1 MSDFGV
7 LSLLPPLVAIILAI
21 WTKRVILALFSGVWI
36 GALIFMGWNPISGT
50 TYTLEVLVGSV
61 TSDWNARILIFD
73 FLIGAGVGL
82 IYKSGGVHALA
93 RSLARRI
100 RTSRG
105 ASVLGWFLGVLIFFD
120 DYTNTIVVGNTM
132 RPITDRARVSREML
146 AYIDDSTAAPV
157 AGIALISTWIGY
169 ELSLIKQG
177 FEGANVV
184 YRPYDAWFSS
194 VPFRFY
200 SILAIIMVFLVAYF
214 HRHYGPMLHA
224 EYRARTTGK
233 VLRDGAKP
241 LMTTETDLGQPKPN
255 GSIWDFIV
263 PILSLVVVSI
273 LGLWYTGAANL
284 YAYSQDLE
292 WWTDLESPFSV
303 NFLKYGFVQS
313 FREADA
319 ATALLWGS
327 FAMVVVASVMLL
339 GRRKM
344 TVEEW
349 EDTIVRGMK
358 QMLFANTIL
367 VLAWGLGT
375 ITDGDHLGTGR
386 YIIDLATG
394 SGANL
399 GPWMPLIMFLSA
411 MFVAF
416 TTGTS
421 WGTFTIMVPLGV
433 QLGLAFTGGHVNEI
447 VFATIGATF
456 AGSIF
461 GDHCSPISDT
471 TIMSS
476 MFSGSDHIDHVTTQ
490 IPYAVTVAAIGSIL
504 YVLFGLGLRN
514 GVILLLIG
522 FVLLIAAWYALS
534 EWYGNR
540 HGIPHGK
547 VPIYVI
553 EE

>member
-7 LSLLPPLVAIILAI
+7 LSLLPPLVAIGLAI
-21 WTKRVILALFSGVWI
+21 WTKRVVLALFAGAWI
-36 GALIFMGWNPISGT
+36 GGLMVSGWNPLTGT
-50 TYTLEVLVGSV
+50 TQTLEWVVGSV
-61 TSDWNARILIFD
+61 TDDWNARILVFD

-93 RSLARRI
+93 KVLGSRI
-100 RTSRG
+100 KTSRG
-105 ASVLGWFLGVLIFFD
+105 ASVLGWLMGVLVFFD
-120 DYTNTIVVGNTM
+120 DYTNTIIVGNTM
-132 RPITDRARVSREML
+132 RPITDRTRVSREML

-157 AGIALISTWIGY
+157 AGLALISTWIGY
-169 ELSLIKQG
+169 ELAMIGKG
-177 FEGANVV
+177 FDGVGITYNS
-184 YRPYDAWFSS
+184 YDAWLSS
-194 VPFRFY
+194 LPFRFY
-200 SILAIIMVFLVAYF
+200 SILAIILVFIVAYT

-241 LMTTETDLGQPKPN
+241 LMTTETDLGAPQPN
-255 GSIWDFIV
+255 GSPWDFVI
-263 PILSLVVVSI
+263 PILTLVIVSL

-284 YAYSQDLE
+284 YAYDQGLD
-292 WWTDLESPFSV
+292 WWTELDNPFGV
-303 NFLKYGFVQS
+303 HFTDYGFVDA

-327 FAMVVVASVMLL
+327 FTMVLVASIMLV
-339 GRRKM
+339 GRKKM
-344 TVEEW
+344 TVEQW
-349 EDTIVRGMK
+349 EDTVIRGMK

-367 VLAWGLGT
+367 VLAWTLGT
-375 ITDGDHLGTGR
+375 AADSVGTGS
-386 YIIDLATG
+386 YVINLATS
-394 SGANL
+394 SGQDL
-399 GPWMPLIMFLSA
+399 GPWMPLIMFLAA

-421 WGTFTIMVPLGV
+421 WGTFSVMVPLGV
-433 QLGLAFTGGHVNEI
+433 QLALAFTGGHVKEI

-456 AGSIF
+456 TGAIF

-490 IPYAVTVAAIGSIL
+490 IPYAVTVASIGAVL
-504 YVLFGLGLRN
+504 YLLFGLGVRSWI
-514 GVILLLIG
+514 ILLPLGI
-522 FVLLIAAWYALS
+522 VLLVAAWYVLS
-534 EWYGNR
+534 EWYGKKY
-540 HGIPHGK
+540 GIPHGK
-547 VPIYVI
+547 VPIYVV

>member
-1 MSDFGV
+1 MSDFGI

-21 WTKRVILALFSGVWI
+21 WTKRVILALFAGVWI
-36 GALIFMGWNPISGT
+36 GGLMVEGWNPITGT
-50 TYTLEVLVGSV
+50 TQSLEWVVGSV
-61 TSDWNARILIFD
+61 TNDWNARILVFD

-82 IYKSGGVHALA
+82 VYKSGGVHALA
-93 RSLARRI
+93 RALSKRVK
-100 RTSRG
+100 TSRG
-105 ASVLGWFLGVLIFFD
+105 ASVLGWLMGILVFFD
-120 DYTNTIVVGNTM
+120 DYTNTIIVGNTM
-132 RPITDRARVSREML
+132 RPITDRTRVSREML

-157 AGIALISTWIGY
+157 AGLAFISTWIGY
-169 ELSLIKQG
+169 ELAMIGRG
-177 FEGANVV
+177 FDGAKVTYNS
-184 YRPYDAWFSS
+184 YDAWLSS

-200 SILAIIMVFLVAYF
+200 SILAIILVFIVAYT
-214 HRHYGPMLHA
+214 HRHYGPMLKA

-241 LMTTETDLGQPKPN
+241 LMTTEVDLGMPKEG
-255 GSIWDFIV
+255 GSLWDFVI
-263 PILSLVVVSI
+263 PILSLVVVSL

-284 YAYSQDLE
+284 YAYSQDLD
-292 WWTDLESPFSV
+292 WWTDLENPFGV
-303 NFLKYGFVQS
+303 NFLNYSFVDS

-327 FAMVVVASVMLL
+327 FTMVLVASIMLL
-339 GRRKM
+339 GKKKM
-344 TVEEW
+344 TVDEW
-349 EDTIVRGMK
+349 EDTVIRGMK

-367 VLAWGLGT
+367 VLAWSLGT
-375 ITDGDHLGTGR
+375 AAETVGTGT
-386 YIIDLATG
+386 YIINLATS

-399 GPWMPLIMFLSA
+399 GPWMPLIMFLAA

-421 WGTFTIMVPLGV
+421 WGTFAIMVPLGV
-433 QLGLAFTGGHVNEI
+433 QLSLAFTNGQVNEI

-456 AGSIF
+456 TGSIF

-490 IPYAVTVAAIGSIL
+490 IPYAFTVAAIGAVL
-504 YVLFGLGLRN
+504 YVLFGLGVRSW
-514 GVILLLIG
+514 VILLPLGI
-522 FVLLIAAWYALS
+522 VLLVAAWYVLS
-534 EWYGNR
+534 EWYGKKY
-540 HGIPHGK
+540 GIPHGK
-547 VPIYVI
+547 VPVYVV

>member
-7 LSLLPPLVAIILAI
+7 LSLLPPLVAIVLAI

-36 GALIFMGWNPISGT
+36 GSLIFMGWNPITGT
-50 TYTLEVLVGSV
+50 TYTLETIVGSV
-61 TSDWNARILIFD
+61 TDDWNARILIFD

-82 IYKSGGVHALA
+82 IYKSGGVQALA
-93 RSLARRI
+93 NALAKRVK
-100 RTSRG
+100 TSRG
-105 ASVLGWFLGVLIFFD
+105 ASVLGWFLGVLVFFD
-120 DYTNTIVVGNTM
+120 DYTNTIIVGNTM
-132 RPITDRARVSREML
+132 RPITDRTRVSREML

-169 ELSLIKQG
+169 ELSLIKDG
-177 FEGANVV
+177 FKGASVDYNA
-184 YRPYDAWFSS
+184 YSAWLSS

-200 SILAIIMVFLVAYF
+200 SILAILLVLIVAYT
-214 HRHYGPMLHA
+214 HRHYGAMLKA

-255 GSIWDFIV
+255 GSVWDFII

-284 YAYSQDLE
+284 EAYSQDLG
-292 WWTDLESPFSV
+292 WWSELEHPFSV
-303 NFLKYGFVQS
+303 NFLKYSFVES

-327 FAMVVVASVMLL
+327 FTMVVVASVMLL
-339 GRRKM
+339 GRKKM

-349 EDTIVRGMK
+349 EDTIIRGMK

-367 VLAWGLGT
+367 VLAWSLGT
-375 ITDGDHLGTGR
+375 ITNGDHLGTGK
-386 YIIDLATG
+386 YIIDVATS

-433 QLGLAFTGGHVNEI
+433 QLSLAFSGSVNEI

-490 IPYAVTVAAIGSIL
+490 IPYAVTVAAIGAVL
-504 YVLFGLGLRN
+504 YVLFALGIRSWA
-514 GVILLLIG
+514 ILLPLG
-522 FVLLIAAWYALS
+522 VLLLVGAWYFLS
-534 EWYGNR
+534 EWYGKKY
-540 HGIPHGK
+540 GIPHGK
-547 VPIYVI
+547 VPIYVV